1 MLLMSYKQSQ
11 KEVKMKKAVLFDFD
25 GVIAD
30 TEMKTLAYTEELF
43 FKYGAV
49 LSMEEKISYIGT
61 DGKEPTRKLLE
72 KNGICKTAE
81 EFLEER
87 RTLGNV
93 YENSQ
98 DLKPM
103 EGLVEFLVWLKTA
116 GYKIGIVSSTS
127 TRLIVTALNRM
138 KLMSFPEV
146 LICGDMVTKKKP
158 SPEGYRKAMEY
169 LEVMPEETVIIEDS
183 PSGIRA
189 GKAAG
194 AYVIGYKGAEVQ
206 QDTTGADTLW
216 KDYALFEEKWKKIQ

>member
-1 MLLMSYKQSQ
+1 M
-11 KEVKMKKAVLFDFD
+11 
-25 GVIAD
+25 
-30 TEMKTLAYTEELF
+30 
-43 FKYGAV
+43 
-49 LSMEEKISYIGT
+49 
-61 DGKEPTRKLLE
+61 LE
-72 KNGICKTAE
+72 KNGICKTVE

-87 RTLGNV
+87 RALCNV

>member
-1 MLLMSYKQSQ
+1 
-11 KEVKMKKAVLFDFD
+11 MKKAVLFDFD

-30 TEMKTLAYTEELF
+30 TEMKTLAYIEKLF
-43 FKYGAV
+43 FKYGVV

-81 EFLEER
+81 KFLEER
-87 RTLGNV
+87 RALGNV

-103 EGLVEFLVWLKTA
+103 EGLVEFLIWLKTS
-116 GYKIGIVSSTS
+116 GYKIGIVSSTN

-146 LICGDMVTKKKP
+146 LICGDMVTKKTP
-158 SPEGYRKAMEY
+158 SPEGDRKAMEY
-169 LEVMPEETVIIEDS
+169 FEVTPEETVIIEDS
-183 PSGIRA
+183 PSGIQA

-216 KDYALFEEKWKKIQ
+216 NDYALFEEKWKKIQ

>member
-1 MLLMSYKQSQ
+1 
-11 KEVKMKKAVLFDFD
+11 MKKAVLFDFD

-81 EFLEER
+81 EF
-87 RTLGNV
+87 
-93 YENSQ
+93 Q

-169 LEVMPEETVIIEDS
+169 LEVMPKETVIIEDS

-216 KDYALFEEKWKKIQ
+216 NDYALFEEKWKKIQ

>member
-1 MLLMSYKQSQ
+1 MRYKQSQ
-11 KEVKMKKAVLFDFD
+11 KGVKMKKAVLFDFD

-87 RTLGNV
+87 KTLGNV

-169 LEVMPEETVIIEDS
+169 LEVTPEETVIIEDS
-183 PSGIRA
+183 PSGIQA

>member
-1 MLLMSYKQSQ
+1 
-11 KEVKMKKAVLFDFD
+11 MKKAVLFDFD

-30 TEMKTLAYTEELF
+30 TEMKTLAYIEKLF
-43 FKYGAV
+43 FKYGVV

-103 EGLVEFLVWLKTA
+103 EGLVEFLVWLKTT

-216 KDYALFEEKWKKIQ
+216 NDYALFEEKWKKIQ